1 MQTVRVVLCGLG
13 NVGRSL
19 LGLFQSQENLLRQR
33 YGIEIVV
40 VGAADS
46 GGSAIDQN
54 GLGIAQI
61 ITQKEAKQSVALLP
75 SVGRPDVDSIEILQ
89 HVEADLVL
97 ESTLANLVDGQPG
110 LDIIRTAFAR
120 GMSVVTANKSPLMK
134 AFGEL
139 TAQAESAGLG
149 LRYSA
154 CVGGYLPSVNIGRRD
169 LAGAQ
174 VTKIEAVLNGTTQG
188 ILRMMEQGESYA
200 EALAEMQRR
209 GLAEADPSL
218 DVDGWD
224 AANKI
229 LILANA
235 VLRRPTTLDEISVT
249 GISELTSEQLQE
261 ALANKQ
267 RIVLLCLAE
276 QDGDDFRLSVKP
288 TALPLSHPLGRMEGD
303 EMGIVYYTDIGGR
316 TFASSAE
323 RGPTPTSAAMLRD
336 LVELYG

>member
-1 MQTVRVVLCGLG
+1 
-13 NVGRSL
+13 
-19 LGLFQSQENLLRQR
+19 
-33 YGIEIVV
+33 

-154 CVGGYLPSVNIGRRD
+154 CVGGYLPSV
-169 LAGAQ
+169 
-174 VTKIEAVLNGTTQG
+174 
-188 ILRMMEQGESYA
+188 
-200 EALAEMQRR
+200 
-209 GLAEADPSL
+209 
-218 DVDGWD
+218 
-224 AANKI
+224 
-229 LILANA
+229 
-235 VLRRPTTLDEISVT
+235 
-249 GISELTSEQLQE
+249 
-261 ALANKQ
+261 
-267 RIVLLCLAE
+267 
-276 QDGDDFRLSVKP
+276 
-288 TALPLSHPLGRMEGD
+288 
-303 EMGIVYYTDIGGR
+303 
-316 TFASSAE
+316 
-323 RGPTPTSAAMLRD
+323 
-336 LVELYG
+336 